1 MARCSIEGLCIWGNS
16 ELLDRRVAESGLST
30 LARAKLRLGNSPTAD
45 YPKGAAEA
53 CAQRTKADVTL
64 GLLIFAS
71 FRSEGSGLS
80 SKVCVRCTLLACRP
94 RNQRGQ

>member
-1 MARCSIEGLCIWGNS
+1 MTVSHFLFARTWLVAAWKASAFGGNS

-64 GLLIFAS
+64 GLLISAS
-71 FRSEGSGLS
+71 F
-80 SKVCVRCTLLACRP
+80 VVR
-94 RNQRGQ
+94 